1 MCLSLI
7 WNQSL
12 SHLSGKS
19 KKKKKKKE
27 RKKNKTASSLE
38 SSLLNSALQSL
49 LSGSTL
55 AAAIVI
61 RLPHNL
67 IQDQWRGAG
76 KPEKASQNVWAGH
89 QGAVCQ
95 LSFLV
100 HPVCYSPI
108 LRKEKQIYTKDSQ
121 RGDIWVETWRNSE
134 VHHVHSWVDSITDS
148 VVKNPPS
155 NGFNP
160 WVWRTP

>member
-1 MCLSLI
+1 MCNSSKLSIHADHSHLMCLSLI

-76 KPEKASQNVWAGH
+76 KPEKASQNV
-89 QGAVCQ
+89 
-95 LSFLV
+95 
-100 HPVCYSPI
+100 
-108 LRKEKQIYTKDSQ
+108 
-121 RGDIWVETWRNSE
+121 
-134 VHHVHSWVDSITDS
+134 
-148 VVKNPPS
+148 
-155 NGFNP
+155 
-160 WVWRTP
+160 